1 MDIILQLIATREED
15 FPDHLLDA
23 QERLL
28 QRLDADENDGEA
40 LTLLTEVQF
49 WLGMFSGDDSEK
61 ESLMA
66 HGVAYGRRAAGIL
79 SRSVAANFWYANCMI
94 EHGRMRGPKD
104 SLSCLGPIEEHGNR
118 ALELDEAWF
127 DAAPLSMM
135 GRYYCTAPPSP
146 LGPGDKTKGLELA
159 KRAVDLAPDQLRN
172 RVILADAYLSARYFE
187 QARTLLKEVLA
198 APGPAA
204 FPMSHE
210 LHRAQALQ
218 ILERLE
224 RME

>member
-1 MDIILQLIATREED
+1 MDEILHLIATREED
-15 FPDHLLDA
+15 FPYNLLEA
-23 QERLL
+23 QKRLL
-28 QRLDADENDGEA
+28 QRLDTDENDGEA
-40 LTLLTEVQF
+40 LTLLAEVQY
-49 WLGMFSGDDSEK
+49 WLGMLSVDDSEK
-61 ESLMA
+61 DSLLA
-66 HGVAYGRRAAGIL
+66 DGIAYGRRAAGVL

-146 LGPGDKTKGLELA
+146 LGPGDKKKGLELA

-172 RVILADAYLSARYFE
+172 RVILADAYLSTRYFE

-198 APGPAA
+198 APRPAA

-210 LHRAQALQ
+210 LYRARALQ